1 MKRPRRRAT
10 SYRNADRLWH
20 PRAYVRR
27 VVTFRVDYATTQGRV
42 GLGMACNLSVQGMY
56 IDSALRHVAHKVAP
70 GDVLTVAFVLPSGR
84 PCKLRAVV
92 VHCDRHGWGVQF
104 WQGHSQ
110 SLANLAHYWASLD

>member
-1 MKRPRRRAT
+1 
-10 SYRNADRLWH
+10 
-20 PRAYVRR
+20 
-27 VVTFRVDYATTQGRV
+27 VDYVTAQGRV

-56 IDSALRHVAHKVAP
+56 IDSALRHVAPEVAP

-84 PCKLRAVV
+84 PCKLRTVV

-104 WQGHSQ
+104 RQGHSQ